1 MKTTIIPTIRAEH
14 LVNLMKLPKNYE
26 IMMPLGNKEG
36 QRFFPDSEVYVRL
49 PDFISE
55 IEGRVVVI
63 HSGQSDPNKGLVE
76 LQMILSVLRKTK
88 ARIEVFFSYFPYS
101 MQDHAF
107 NPGETNAAEDLV
119 SKLCDYYKVKKI
131 YTLDAHFFGK
141 GWVSKYPISNV
152 SAVELLKKR
161 ALKKYPKAIFMAPDA
176 GSQRRVGLKGAQKKR
191 KNSFEV
197 TLECDEDF
205 KKSVKGKIV
214 GVVDDL
220 VETGGTISKFA
231 DLCRTYGAKDVIAL
245 VTHGVLISGIKRL
258 ETVYKDVYITNSI
271 KREDSNV
278 DVSGIILDAI
288 KKG

>member
-1 MKTTIIPTIRAEH
+1 MKTTIIPTIKAEH
-14 LVNLMKLPKNYE
+14 LVELMKLPKNYSV
-26 IMMPLGNKEG
+26 MLPLGNKEG

-49 PDFISE
+49 PDSVSNID
-55 IEGRVVVI
+55 GRVVVI

-88 ARIEVFFSYFPYS
+88 AQVEVFFTYFPYS

-119 SKLCDYYKVKKI
+119 SKLCDYYKVKRI

-141 GWVSKYPISNV
+141 GWVEKYPVINI
-152 SAVELLKKR
+152 SAVELLKKH

-176 GSQRRVGLKGAQKKR
+176 GSKRRANLCGTEKKR

-197 TLECDEDF
+197 NIECDESF
-205 KKSVKGKIV
+205 KKAVKGKVV
-214 GVVDDL
+214 GAVDDL

-231 DLCRTYGAKDVIAL
+231 DLCRLHGAKDVIAL
-245 VTHGVLISGIKRL
+245 ITHGVLISGIKRL
-258 ETVYKDVYITNSI
+258 ETAYKSVYITNSI
-271 KREDSNV
+271 KRDDANV
-278 DVSGIILDAI
+278 DVSKLILDTI
-288 KKG
+288 VGK